1 MTTIYSQFMKEG
13 STAFDIG
20 AYGGARTDM
29 LLEAGC
35 STVVAVEPVFE
46 YWLRL
51 KEKYKGDARVHAL
64 WCAAGAEIGLG
75 MLHIHK
81 AQWPNGVPMDSA
93 LSSMSEE
100 WINSVEEHPE
110 WGLDRK
116 DWSEEKRI
124 LVVTL
129 DSLIESYGEPDFIKI
144 DVEGYEKEVIRGL
157 SKPVKALSF
166 EFHSTLHMDWTEQAI
181 DHLLKLGNYEFNFD
195 IADTME
201 LQSTSWFDKAELFW
215 HILDKDI
222 YGDIYA
228 RLA

>member
-1 MTTIYSQFMKEG
+1 MTTIYSQFVKEG
-13 STAFDIG
+13 SIAFDIG
-20 AYGGARTDM
+20 AYGGARTEM

-35 STVVAVEPVFE
+35 AKVVAIEPVFE

-51 KEKYKGDARVHAL
+51 KEKYKHDYRVHAL

-100 WINSVEEHPE
+100 WIGSVEQHPE
-110 WGLDRK
+110 WGLHAK
-116 DWSEEKRI
+116 DWSERKQI

-129 DSLIESYGEPDFIKI
+129 DSLIESYGQPDFVKI

-157 SKPVKALSF
+157 SEPVKALSF
-166 EFHSTLHMDWTEQAI
+166 EFHSTLHMDWTKQAI
-181 DHLLKLGNYEFNFD
+181 DRLLKLGNYEFNCDFQD
-195 IADTME
+195 RMQLAYPSWMSKQQLISNLLE
-201 LQSTSWFDKAELFW
+201 L
-215 HILDKDI
+215 DI

>member
-1 MTTIYSQFMKEG
+1 MTTIYSQFVKEG
-13 STAFDIG
+13 SIAFDIG
-20 AYGGARTDM
+20 AYGGARTEM

-35 STVVAVEPVFE
+35 AKVVAIEPVFE

-51 KEKYKGDARVHAL
+51 KEKYKDDSRVHAL

-100 WINSVEEHPE
+100 WIGSVEEHPE
-110 WGLDRK
+110 WGLHAK
-116 DWSEEKRI
+116 DWSERKQI

-129 DSLIESYGEPDFIKI
+129 DSLIESYGEPDFVKI
-144 DVEGYEKEVIRGL
+144 DVEGWEKEVIRGL

-166 EFHSTLHMDWTEQAI
+166 EFHSLFRMDWTEQVI
-181 DHLLKLGNYEFNFD
+181 DRLLKLGNYEFNYD
-195 IADTME
+195 VQDTME
-201 LQSTSWFDKAELFW
+201 LQSPAWMGKAELFW
-215 HILDKDI
+215 NILDKDI
-222 YGDIYA
+222 YGDIFA